1 MPFNHRPD
9 ASVTSGAAPV
19 DMSEIKYFL
28 AVSETLN
35 FHRAAERCHVT
46 QPALTRAVQKL
57 EAELGGQLFCRDKGR
72 VELTEFGRLMR
83 PHLKEVLERREH
95 ARTIARSF
103 LRLEAAP
110 LTLGVMC
117 TIGPTLF
124 VAFLNAFR
132 ERHPGVEVTVV
143 ENVPARLSELL
154 LNGSLDVALMA
165 QPQAFDPRLKVV
177 PVYRE
182 RFGLA
187 FPAGHPFEQRNT
199 LHVTDVRDQTY
210 LSRVNCEYRDY
221 LIELCGEFG
230 VGFHRGFKSERED
243 WIMTMVAAGMGICFL
258 PEYSALHP
266 GIRHRLVANPEVA
279 RMVSVVSVAGRAL
292 SPPALAFIDETR
304 SYDWPTSVQGRPAH
318 EVIQ

>member
-1 MPFNHRPD
+1 MEM
-9 ASVTSGAAPV
+9 T
-19 DMSEIKYFL
+19 EIRYFL
-28 AVSETLN
+28 AICETLN

-57 EAELGGQLFCRDKGR
+57 EAELGGQLFCRDKAH

-83 PHLKEVLERREH
+83 PHLRDVLDRRDH
-95 ARTIARSF
+95 ARTVARSF
-103 LRLEAAP
+103 LKLEAAP

-117 TIGPTLF
+117 TIGPMLF

-132 ERHPGVEVTVV
+132 ERHPGVEMTVV
-143 ENVPARLSELL
+143 ESIPGRLSELL

-165 QPQAFDPRLKVV
+165 QPDTFDPRLKAV
-177 PVYRE
+177 PLYCE

-199 LHVTDVRDQTY
+199 LHVSDVRDQTY

-221 LIELCGEFG
+221 LIELCSKFG
-230 VGFHRGFKSERED
+230 VDFQRGFKSERED

-258 PEYSALHP
+258 PEYSAVHP
-266 GIRHRLVANPEVA
+266 GIRHRLVSNPEVI
-279 RMVSVVSVAGRAL
+279 RTVSVVSVAERAL
-292 SPPALAFIDETR
+292 PPPAEAFVKQAR
-304 SYDWPTSVQGRPAH
+304 QYAWPNARRPN
-318 EVIQ
+318 

>member
-1 MPFNHRPD
+1 MEM
-9 ASVTSGAAPV
+9 T
-19 DMSEIKYFL
+19 EIRYFL
-28 AVSETLN
+28 GVCETLN

-83 PHLKEVLERREH
+83 PRLKEVLERRDH
-95 ARTIARSF
+95 ARTLARSF
-103 LRLEAAP
+103 LNLEAAP

-117 TIGPTLF
+117 TIGPVLF

-132 ERHPGVEVTVV
+132 ERQPGVEVTVV
-143 ENVPARLSELL
+143 ENVPSRLSELL
-154 LNGSLDVALMA
+154 LNGSIDVALFA
-165 QPQAFDPRLKVV
+165 QPNAFDPRLKVV

-221 LIELCGEFG
+221 LIELCSEFG
-230 VGFHRGFKSERED
+230 VGFQRGFRSERED

-258 PEYSALHP
+258 PEYSAIHP
-266 GIRHRLVANPEVA
+266 GIRHRLVAKPEVV
-279 RMVSVVSVAGRAL
+279 RTVSVVSVAGRTL
-292 SPPALAFIDETR
+292 SPAALAFIKQTC
-304 SYDWPTSVQGRPAH
+304 SYDWPNSVPSTSEPIQQG
-318 EVIQ
+318 